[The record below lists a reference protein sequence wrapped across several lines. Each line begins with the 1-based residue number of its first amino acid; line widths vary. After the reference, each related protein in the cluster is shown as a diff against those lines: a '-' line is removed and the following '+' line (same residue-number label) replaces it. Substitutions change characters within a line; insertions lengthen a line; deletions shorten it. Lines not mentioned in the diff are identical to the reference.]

1 MWRLLNLPTQQIAMH
16 YMHAERHMGGSLVYA
31 GSWAQSLLPSQITCA
46 NNWGNHLLRGVHPNQ
61 IVATATV
68 GLFGTESQITDANVL
83 LVSQITMGQRDDPA
97 WHLARRGRLTANNFG
112 SLLHAKIV
120 TPLLLKRLLGEYDLP
135 RVKAVQWGANNEAKQ
150 LKHLPI

>member
-1 MWRLLNLPTQQIAMH
+1 M
-16 YMHAERHMGGSLVYA
+16 
-31 GSWAQSLLPSQITCA
+31 
-46 NNWGNHLLRGVHPNQ
+46 
-61 IVATATV
+61 

-83 LVSQITMGQRDDPA
+83 FVSRITMGQRDDPA

-120 TPLLLKRLLGEYDLP
+120 TPSLLKRLLGEYDLP

-150 LKHLPI
+150 LKHLPV